1 MANVN
6 IRVESVSDEEQQTGV
21 PSQKKEGAGGAKTT
35 ATSIFVHQA
44 LNTGKQIL
52 NYGISNIGNFTGDYA
67 RQERVQELVGAI
79 GDVTTIGV
87 GFASGGWIGG
97 LVAVLG
103 VATKE
108 VFNQVSIQ
116 VENRH
121 QEIATNYLR
130 ELSGNSTK
138 NGSRTGE

>member
-67 RQERVQELVGAI
+67 RQERVQELVGTI
-79 GDVTTIGV
+79 GDITTIGV

-103 VATKE
+103 IATKE

-116 VENRH
+116 TENRH
-121 QEIATNYLR
+121 QEIASNYLR

-138 NGSRTGE
+138 NGSRTGD